1 MLTSVA
7 AIVTVLSALGDPFT
21 APVRAQIG
29 HGTPPPGAFALP
41 ASAFA
46 PKAVIQG
53 TRITGHMAD
62 QISRLHTVPLVQL
75 GRVEGYL
82 QTATWTQPSRVHGQI
97 ATMSLQYE
105 ASLFSSSSGADAA
118 YGDGQA
124 SLWELGHPIG
134 GWVANEPTF
143 SLAERDGH
151 GDAYLLLYRGPIEL
165 ELRLRYSL
173 RADSTAVD
181 SALWYLRHATL
192 AARTRA
198 QQIAGALPPASSPT
212 APVTSPQAAQVPL
225 PPIYQAPWGTGP
237 VVKSPSLLV
246 LDESNISAETR
257 LDPGTFRPFGGPSL
271 ASRAVPEAKVL
282 PSSGLS
288 CYARTASVQ
297 GKGSWYDAAALY
309 QSPQLA
315 DRALTAMVAAN
326 HARRRLQ
333 PYPLNPGLWK
343 VGRLGTIDA
352 ARAWQLTG
360 ERIFAFRLQNVL
372 FVLSETGQEPK
383 AVAALVDRLVT
394 LVPTW
399 PHADGTQLM
408 TAAGDPVRL
417 AALNWYGTEHPDFVV
432 GGLDFQPYQTILQNI
447 KRVGYNTVRL
457 PFSNQLVEQNPV
469 VSAHLAANS
478 ALQGLHALDILDR
491 IINYAGALG
500 ISVILDDHRSDA
512 GWSAQES
519 GLWYTPD
526 YPDAA
531 FDRDWVTLA
540 QRYAV
545 NNVVIGADLR
555 NEPHGPT
562 TWGDGNL
569 ATDWLAAAERAG
581 DAVLAGNP
589 HLLIIVEGIQF
600 YGKAQ
605 SYWWG
610 GSLMGV
616 ATAPVLLHFADGS
629 SARSQLVYSA
639 HDYGPDLCSTSC
651 PWFNT
656 TTTYESLVQ
665 IWDQY
670 WGYIAQDPTK
680 PYAAPVWVGEFGTC
694 DTQPSCVASTAPG
707 SQGQWFSSLVRYIA
721 ERHLSWAYWAANGT
735 ESDARDRVYGA
746 LDWYGFFDHT
756 WSTPYP
762 MLVDALHT
770 ILSQGS

>member
-1 MLTSVA
+1 
-7 AIVTVLSALGDPFT
+7 
-21 APVRAQIG
+21 
-29 HGTPPPGAFALP
+29 
-41 ASAFA
+41 
-46 PKAVIQG
+46 
-53 TRITGHMAD
+53 MAD
-62 QISRLHTVPLVQL
+62 MISRLHTVPLVQL
-75 GRVEGYL
+75 GRGEGYL
-82 QTATWTQPSRVHGQI
+82 QTATWAQQARTRSHT
-97 ATMSLQYE
+97 AAMSLQYE
-105 ASLFSSSSGADAA
+105 ASLFGSPSEADAA
-118 YGDGQA
+118 YGDAQA

-143 SLAERDGH
+143 SVAERDGH
-151 GDAYLLLYRGPIEL
+151 GDAYQLLHQGPIEL

-173 RADSTAVD
+173 SADPTALD
-181 SALWYLRHATL
+181 SGLWYLRHAAL
-192 AARTRA
+192 AARKRA
-198 QQIAGALPPASSPT
+198 QQIAGALPPASSAT
-212 APVTSPQAAQVPL
+212 APVTSPPQVTQVSL

-246 LDESNISAETR
+246 LDTSNVSPETR

-271 ASRAVPEAKVL
+271 ASRAVPVAEVV

-288 CYARTASVQ
+288 RYARTASVQ
-297 GKGSWYDAAALY
+297 GKGSWYDAATLY
-309 QSPQLA
+309 QSPQA
-315 DRALTAMVAAN
+315 AARALAALAAAN
-326 HARRRLQ
+326 HARRQLR

-343 VGRLGTIDA
+343 VGRLGSLDA
-352 ARAWQLTG
+352 AQAWQLAG

-372 FVLSETGQEPK
+372 FVLSETGQEPQ
-383 AVAALVDRLVT
+383 AVAALVDQLVT

-399 PHADGTQLM
+399 LHADGTQLM
-408 TAAGDPVRL
+408 TAAGDSVHL
-417 AALNWYGTEHPDFVV
+417 AALNWYGAEHPDFVV

-447 KRVGYNTVRL
+447 KRAGYNTVRL
-457 PFSNQLVEQNPV
+457 PFSNQVVEQNPV
-469 VSAHLAANS
+469 VSGHLAANS
-478 ALQGLHALDILDR
+478 ELRGLHALDILDR

-545 NNVVIGADLR
+545 NNVVIGTDLR

-562 TWGDGNL
+562 TWGDGNP

-581 DAVLAGNP
+581 DAVLAANP
-589 HLLIIVEGIQF
+589 HLVIIVEGIQF

-616 ATAPVLLHFADGS
+616 ATAPVVLRFPDGS
-629 SARSQLVYSA
+629 SSRSQLVYSA
-639 HDYGPDLCSTSC
+639 HDYGPDLCGTSC
-651 PWFNT
+651 PWFNNA
-656 TTTYESLVQ
+656 TTYESLVQ

-670 WGYIAQDPTK
+670 WGYIAEDPTK

-694 DTQPSCVASTAPG
+694 DTQLSCVASTVPG

-735 ESDARDRVYGA
+735 ESDAQDRVYGA

-756 WSTPYP
+756 WSTPNP

-770 ILSQGS
+770 ILGTSSQSAPSPTNL